1 MNNKVLKFIKDH
13 KYILLDNN
21 YPKLFEDALDSL
33 SVIQIK
39 LTLKYLQ
46 DAGLDIDEHKQREI
60 LMRGVM
66 REELPETPRRAYWL
80 SYFADGKFLNFKAS
94 IHEWLEAIKKDPWF
108 NIWYTDSGLNGKPD
122 YVVLCQNVPL
132 GSFVNFINNLQTG
145 VQYYAD
151 EFEKVT

>member
-60 LMRGVM
+60 LMRGVIPYYGTWWSNIAS
-66 REELPETPRRAYWL
+66 RNVARKAG
-80 SYFADGKFLNFKAS
+80 YFPAWVEMTAVDM
-94 IHEWLEAIKKDPWF
+94 
-108 NIWYTDSGLNGKPD
+108 
-122 YVVLCQNVPL
+122 
-132 GSFVNFINNLQTG
+132 
-145 VQYYAD
+145 
-151 EFEKVT
+151 